1 MKNDKSDEERY
12 LLRGDVAVA
21 AVEHW
26 AADILLAVMAF
37 ASLAAGIALVWT
49 ELTS

>member
-1 MKNDKSDEERY
+1 MKNDKSDEERH

-49 ELTS
+49 GLTS